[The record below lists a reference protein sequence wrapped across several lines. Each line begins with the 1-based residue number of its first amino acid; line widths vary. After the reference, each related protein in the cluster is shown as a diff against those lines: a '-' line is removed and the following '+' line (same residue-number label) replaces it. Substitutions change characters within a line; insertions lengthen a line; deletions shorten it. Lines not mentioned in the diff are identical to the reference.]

1 VTAAP
6 DPPVTPLPDPPVTAA
21 AGAVRPARVVLA
33 LGSNLGDRMANL
45 QGAVDAL
52 LGPPG
57 LGYLAVSP
65 VYETAPVGG
74 PGQPD
79 FLNAVLLAST
89 MLPPGAILARGQA
102 AEAAFHRVRTV
113 AWGPRTLDVDV
124 IAYGDVVSD
133 DPVLTLPHPR
143 AHERAFVLVP
153 WHDVDPGAELPGRGR
168 IADLLA
174 AAASSAASGAVPAAA
189 SGAGPAAASGAGTG
203 AAAVRRVPGLLRPPS

>member
-1 VTAAP
+1 VNAAP
-6 DPPVTPLPDPPVTAA
+6 DPQATGAS
-21 AGAVRPARVVLA
+21 AVRPARVVIA
-33 LGSNLGDRMANL
+33 LGSNLGDRVANL

-57 LGYLAVSP
+57 LDYLAVSP
-65 VYETAPVGG
+65 VYQTVPVGG
-74 PGQPD
+74 PSQPD

-89 MLPPGAILARGQA
+89 VLPARAVLARGQA
-102 AEAAFHRVRTV
+102 AEAAFRRVRTV

-124 IAYGDVVSD
+124 IAYDDVVSD

-153 WHDVDPGAELPGRGR
+153 WHDVDPDAEIPGHGR

-174 AAASSAASGAVPAAA
+174 ATASAAGTGAGAAAA
-189 SGAGPAAASGAGTG
+189 SAAGTGAVAGTG
-203 AAAVRRVPGLLRPPS
+203 AAAVRRVPHILRPPS